1 MTHMANSSEKVMAI
15 EELDKQD
22 LFGDIAVWWPATL
35 GILKYNAHMH
45 THSFHMM

>member
-22 LFGDIAVWWPATL
+22 LFGDIGGCVVASNFRN
-35 GILKYNAHMH
+35 LKYNARMH
-45 THSFHMM
+45 THRVFI